1 MSTIGRVV
9 VTGGAGF
16 VGSRVVR
23 TLIEQGIEVVVFDS
37 LISGS
42 RDQVPD
48 GVELIIGDVR
58 NPEALEKAFAGATH
72 ILHLAALI
80 SVPESVRD
88 PLPTLDVNIS
98 GTRTVFEAA
107 RAAGVHRVVYA
118 SSAAVYGNDP
128 ELPKREDMTP
138 RPESPYAQSKVQNEI
153 DAALLTEE
161 SGIPTIG
168 LRFFNIY
175 GKGQP
180 SNHAYASVIPRWVR
194 ALKQGDDI
202 HVYGDGE
209 QTRDF
214 IDVRDIA
221 SAVCM
226 ALSSSV
232 TGARIYNVASGTK
245 ISLRELKDI
254 LSKVSGKQI
263 AWVQHPA
270 REGDIQDSVADI
282 TAIQEGIGFSSK
294 VSLEDGITDILT

>member
-138 RPESPYAQSKVQNEI
+138 RPE
-153 DAALLTEE
+153 
-161 SGIPTIG
+161 
-168 LRFFNIY
+168 
-175 GKGQP
+175 
-180 SNHAYASVIPRWVR
+180 
-194 ALKQGDDI
+194 
-202 HVYGDGE
+202 
-209 QTRDF
+209 
-214 IDVRDIA
+214 
-221 SAVCM
+221 
-226 ALSSSV
+226 
-232 TGARIYNVASGTK
+232 
-245 ISLRELKDI
+245 
-254 LSKVSGKQI
+254 
-263 AWVQHPA
+263 
-270 REGDIQDSVADI
+270 
-282 TAIQEGIGFSSK
+282 
-294 VSLEDGITDILT
+294 